1 MPRLVLVLAIVG
13 PRTSHTPART
23 KLTPAMQT
31 TTVTTH
37 GSVVNSA
44 HPSRRS
50 ASMLARSRAGSGGRW
65 SRAMQTAAA
74 AKLAASVAMAQPPPA
89 VATTMPAMVGPRIL
103 VALREAASSEFAA
116 AAPSG

>member
-1 MPRLVLVLAIVG
+1 
-13 PRTSHTPART
+13 
-23 KLTPAMQT
+23 
-31 TTVTTH
+31 
-37 GSVVNSA
+37 
-44 HPSRRS
+44 
-50 ASMLARSRAGSGGRW
+50 
-65 SRAMQTAAA
+65 MQTAAA